1 MKVMLRRTV
10 DGTGAAGA
18 LVEVREGF
26 ARNFLFPRGLAA
38 PLTAEL
44 TGQIER
50 HQRKAE
56 RAEAQRLVEAKALQ
70 ARCEGLSVTIPM
82 QAGPDG
88 KLFGSVV
95 ARAVCEA
102 MAAEDVS
109 VAVDAVL
116 LGEPIRQVGVHSV
129 RVRVGVGLEASLK
142 VWVVEK

>member
-18 LVEVREGF
+18 LVEVRKGF

-38 PLTAEL
+38 PLTAAL
-44 TGQIER
+44 AGQIER
-50 HQRKAE
+50 EQRKAT
-56 RAEAQRLVEAKALQ
+56 RAEAQRLEEAKILQ
-70 ARCEGLSVTIPM
+70 ARVEGLSVTIPM

-88 KLFGSVV
+88 KLFGSVG
-95 ARAVCEA
+95 ARQICEA
-102 MAAEDVS
+102 MAADEVS
-109 VAVDAVL
+109 VAADAVL
-116 LGEPIRQVGVHSV
+116 MGEPIRQVGVQTV